1 MFSSRDNP
9 VREKKV
15 GSALFGRILRRQAGD
30 TVTDNN
36 ALFFAHRMREQEE
49 LRKKGK
55 PLKRP

>member
-1 MFSSRDNP
+1 M
-9 VREKKV
+9 
-15 GSALFGRILRRQAGD
+15 FGRILRRQAGD